1 LPPGEAL
8 RTSGKS
14 REPTPPSRGS
24 SSCFRNTL
32 VTARTVHRMLTV
44 SPLAARSVLEELAN
58 AEIVTRKNVEQATI
72 GYAPVARA
80 GW

>member
-1 LPPGEAL
+1 
-8 RTSGKS
+8 
-14 REPTPPSRGS
+14 
-24 SSCFRNTL
+24 
-32 VTARTVHRMLTV
+32 MLTV

-80 GW
+80 GWMPGPPEEKGGV